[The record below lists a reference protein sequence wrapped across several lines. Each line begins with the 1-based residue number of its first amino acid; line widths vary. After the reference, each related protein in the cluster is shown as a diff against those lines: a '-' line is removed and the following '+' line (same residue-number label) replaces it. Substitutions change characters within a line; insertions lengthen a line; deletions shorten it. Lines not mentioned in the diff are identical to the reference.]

1 MADAA
6 KPAASRGDMP
16 FEHCIDIGQAQIG
29 EADDAG
35 ANLALA
41 AAPIALLGDRPD
53 ELAFADRAHLLG
65 TTGPIT
71 RTALDEHGRDDVMPG
86 VDVGQEVVEQVTA
99 ARVIPEM
106 MMRVDDRQVGLADL

>member
-6 KPAASRGDMP
+6 KPAASRGDLP

-41 AAPIALLGDRPD
+41 AAPVALLGDRPD

-71 RTALDEHGRDDVMPG
+71 RAALNEHGRDDVMPG
-86 VDVGQEVVEQVTA
+86 VDVGQQFFEQIAATRVV
-99 ARVIPEM
+99 PEM
-106 MMRVDDRQVGLADL
+106 M

>member
-6 KPAASRGDMP
+6 KPAASRSDLP
-16 FEHCIDIGQAQIG
+16 FEHCVDIGQAQIG

-35 ANLALA
+35 ANFGLA
-41 AAPIALLGDRPD
+41 AAPIALVGDRPD

-65 TTGPIT
+65 TAGSVAG
-71 RTALDEHGRDDVMPG
+71 TALDEHGRDYVMPG

-99 ARVIPEM
+99 
-106 MMRVDDRQVGLADL
+106 